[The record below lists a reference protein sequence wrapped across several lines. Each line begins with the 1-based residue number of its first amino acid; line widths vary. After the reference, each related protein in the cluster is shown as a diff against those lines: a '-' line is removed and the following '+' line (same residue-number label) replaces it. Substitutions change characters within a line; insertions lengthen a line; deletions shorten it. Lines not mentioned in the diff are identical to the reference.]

1 MSLKMSFEFS
11 KLRSVT
17 NLPFSNNYND
27 NYNNNYDDYNNY
39 QWLQAL
45 QNW

>member
-17 NLPFSNNYND
+17 ILTFSNNHNNHD
-27 NYNNNYDDYNNY
+27 HHHNHDNNNYR
-39 QWLQAL
+39 WLQGV

>member
-17 NLPFSNNYND
+17 IVTFSNH
-27 NYNNNYDDYNNY
+27 YNNNYNHDHNNY
-39 QWLQAL
+39 QWLQGV

>member
-17 NLPFSNNYND
+17 IVTFSNNH
-27 NYNNNYDDYNNY
+27 NNNNNHDHDHNNY
-39 QWLQAL
+39 QWLQGV

>member
-1 MSLKMSFEFS
+1 MSFEFS

-17 NLPFSNNYND
+17 ILTFSNHNHYYNHNYYHDFNH
-27 NYNNNYDDYNNY
+27 N

-45 QNW
+45 

>member
-1 MSLKMSFEFS
+1 MSFEFS

-17 NLPFSNNYND
+17 IVTFSNNH
-27 NYNNNYDDYNNY
+27 NNHNHDHNNY
-39 QWLQAL
+39 QWLQGV

>member
-17 NLPFSNNYND
+17 IVTFSNNHNHD
-27 NYNNNYDDYNNY
+27 HDHNNY
-39 QWLQAL
+39 QWLQGV

>member
-17 NLPFSNNYND
+17 IVTFSNNHNH
-27 NYNNNYDDYNNY
+27 NHDYNNY
-39 QWLQAL
+39 QWLQGV

>member
-17 NLPFSNNYND
+17 IVTFSNNH
-27 NYNNNYDDYNNY
+27 NNNNHNHDYNNY
-39 QWLQAL
+39 QWLQGV